1 MSEEEAFS
9 NLTFKTM
16 KRDLDP
22 DVREEDIALIKAR
35 VLGLSPKKRALLE
48 RLLTSRKSEFPVKA
62 GGRDRRLVAPRFRR
76 NLRPDPGAF
85 AGRKHHGDGPGR
97 NDHVVIF
104 LAFSF

>member
-35 VLGLSPKKRALLE
+35 VLGLSPRKRALLE

-62 GGRDRRLVAPRFRR
+62 GSRDRRLVAYVVFRQDDSLTWSD
-76 NLRPDPGAF
+76 LRHFLRERLPAYMVPGA
-85 AGRKHHGDGPGR
+85 
-97 NDHVVIF
+97 I
-104 LAFSF
+104 L